1 MPETTRENLT
11 GGGWKDLDF
20 GPFREGVMI
29 HWIKPFVD
37 DQPGVA
43 LLKYEAG
50 AGVPRHRH
58 EGLETIVVLHGTQ
71 SDETGDYG
79 VGSLVINAIDTEH
92 SVWSDTGC
100 VVLIQWDRPVT
111 ILEGQ

>member
-1 MPETTRENLT
+1 MPETTRENLAA
-11 GGGWKDLDF
+11 GGWKELEF
-20 GPFREGVMI
+20 GPFRDGVTL
-29 HWIKPFVD
+29 HWIKPFEG

-50 AGVPRHRH
+50 AVVPRHRH
-58 EGLETIVVLHGTQ
+58 EGLETILVLQGTQ

-79 VGSLVINAIDTEH
+79 AGTYIVNAAGTEH

-111 ILEGQ
+111 IFE

>member
-1 MPETTRENLT
+1 MPETTRENLSS
-11 GGGWKDLDF
+11 GGWKDLDF
-20 GPFREGVMI
+20 GPFRDGVTL
-29 HWIKPFVD
+29 HWIQPFEG

-50 AGVPRHRH
+50 AVVPRHRH
-58 EGLETIVVLHGTQ
+58 EGLETILVLQGTQ

-79 VGSLVINAIDTEH
+79 AGTYIVNAAGTEH

-111 ILEGQ
+111 IYE

>member
-1 MPETTRENLT
+1 MPETTRENLSN
-11 GGGWKDLDF
+11 GGWKELEF
-20 GPFREGVMI
+20 GPFRDGVTL
-29 HWIKPFVD
+29 HWIKPFEG

-50 AGVPRHRH
+50 AVVPRHRH
-58 EGLETIVVLHGTQ
+58 EGLETILVLQGTQ

-79 VGSLVINAIDTEH
+79 AGTYIVNAAGTEH

-111 ILEGQ
+111 IL

>member
-1 MPETTRENLT
+1 MPETTRENLAA
-11 GGGWKDLDF
+11 GGWKDLDF
-20 GPFREGVMI
+20 GPFRDGVTL
-29 HWIKPFVD
+29 HWIKPFEG

-50 AGVPRHRH
+50 AVVPRHRH
-58 EGLETIVVLHGTQ
+58 EGLETILVLQGTQ

-79 VGSLVINAIDTEH
+79 AGTYIVNAAGTEH

-111 ILEGQ
+111 IF